1 MERSFSTTITPIIGG
16 NDGADRIN
24 FLVTF
29 ALVGAA
35 RAQAPDPNPALNNP
49 GKVSWELFAML
60 NKSPPGP
67 NNNVVFETLAP
78 GSGRD
83 R

>member
-1 MERSFSTTITPIIGG
+1 MTAITTTIGG
-16 NDGADRIN
+16 NDEADRIN

-49 GKVSWELFAML
+49 DKVSWELFAML
-60 NKSPPGP
+60 NKSPPSP
-67 NNNVVFETLAP
+67 NTNVVFEILASA
-78 GSGRD
+78 SG
-83 R
+83 